1 MLGRAG
7 RLYASSGLYHQS
19 YVGPSDSLDYA
30 TNTLAHVPAYM
41 LLMRWRLV
49 VATSAASRMSP
60 VVPKG
65 RRAAPQ
71 PHRARPTG
79 QAYVRMPVS
88 LHQKLIE
95 SAEREGVSLN
105 QYIVATLAAAERWS
119 SRDNAET

>member
-19 YVGPSDSLDYA
+19 YVGPSDPLDYA
-30 TNTLAHVPAYM
+30 TNTLAHMPAYM
-41 LLMRWRLV
+41 LLMRWRLG
-49 VATSAASRMSP
+49 VATSAAARMSP
-60 VVPKG
+60 VAPKG
-65 RRAAPQ
+65 RRDAPQ
-71 PHRARPTG
+71 PRRARPTG

-119 SRDNAET
+119 SR

>member
-7 RLYASSGLYHQS
+7 RLYASSGHYHQS
-19 YVGPSDSLDYA
+19 YVGSSEPLDYA
-30 TNTLAHVPAYM
+30 TNTLAHMPAYM
-41 LLMRWRLV
+41 LLTAPTSESATRMPT
-49 VATSAASRMSP
+49 VAPRA
-60 VVPKG
+60 
-65 RRAAPQ
+65 RRTAVEPR
-71 PHRARPTG
+71 RARPTG

-119 SRDNAET
+119 SR